1 MRLSKVLLPSV
12 VVVLL
17 LCLAGKVLA
26 VGASSGRAL
35 VPKDLA
41 TPEQL
46 FNACQDA
53 IVQAGYNI
61 SSMDKA
67 NGLISASHE
76 QGMFGSKKTYTYT
89 WNVTIRPREA
99 EGVTE
104 VIMAR
109 NTTGTFTPNDLKKL
123 YPYIFEQMKL
133 DLAKIEV
140 TIDGETRKASEW
152 R

>member
-1 MRLSKVLLPSV
+1 MRVSKFWVIGIVAMALVS
-12 VVVLL
+12 
-17 LCLAGKVLA
+17 LASKGLA
-26 VGASSGRAL
+26 VGASSGRAI

-53 IVQAGYNI
+53 IVEAGYNI

-89 WNVTIRPREA
+89 WNVTIRPKEA
-99 EGVTE
+99 DGMTE

-109 NTTGTFTPNDLKKL
+109 NTTGTFTPKDLKKL

-133 DLAKIEV
+133 DLTKIEV

-152 R
+152 K